1 MRRSFDLIA
10 ALMLLVSGVASA
22 QGGRNVDRDSLN
34 RVTMA
39 DYEDMKAKI
48 GVRETKPRRDGQAED
63 PALRPNYDELKA
75 NPFPFYRDPFV
86 TFDGRKVRNAR
97 MWYKVRK
104 PELKE
109 VFEREVYGR
118 IPDNVPAVDW
128 EVVREYDEELEG
140 MPIVIRE
147 LRGVVDNSSYPAVS
161 VEIQAQVM
169 WRKGSGNN
177 LPVVLDFSYMLGKP
191 FAWGGGTTWQ
201 QQVLERGWAA
211 AQILPN
217 TVQPDG
223 GYGLRE
229 GIIGLCNK
237 GQYRKPDDWG
247 VLRAWGW
254 GVSKLIDYF

>member
-1 MRRSFDLIA
+1 MRRSFCLIA

-75 NPFPFYRDPFV
+75 NPFPFYPDPFV

-128 EVVREYDEELEG
+128 EVVREYDEG
-140 MPIVIRE
+140 WVDMNGSFISAAKASPIYE
-147 LRGVVDNSSYPAVS
+147 FLGLKGLGTDLFPGVNVLLDGDIAFRQHTGGHEAGPNWPYF
-161 VEIQAQVM
+161 
-169 WRKGSGNN
+169 
-177 LPVVLDFSYMLGKP
+177 LDF
-191 FAWGGGTTWQ
+191 FAKY
-201 QQVLERGWAA
+201 L
-211 AQILPN
+211 
-217 TVQPDG
+217 
-223 GYGLRE
+223 
-229 GIIGLCNK
+229 
-237 GQYRKPDDWG
+237 
-247 VLRAWGW
+247 
-254 GVSKLIDYF
+254 